1 MRTYEGDAEDLML
14 TFSVTDENEVTGER
28 REVELIPGGSNIN
41 VTNKNKFRYIYMVAD
56 FRLNRRI
63 KRQTDA
69 FIRGFH
75 EVIPLQWLQIFNERE
90 MQMLIS
96 GAQQKINVGEL
107 KKYTKYLGGFSSSS
121 STIKTFWTMVEKELN
136 EDEQGKLLKF
146 VTSCPRPPLMGFQ
159 HLHPPFT
166 ISQMDTDKPN
176 EKLPTASTC
185 FNILRLPPYS
195 NAKIMKE
202 KVLYAINSNAGFEMI

>member
-1 MRTYEGDAEDLML
+1 ML

-96 GAQQKINVGEL
+96 GA
-107 KKYTKYLGGFSSSS
+107 
-121 STIKTFWTMVEKELN
+121 
-136 EDEQGKLLKF
+136 
-146 VTSCPRPPLMGFQ
+146 
-159 HLHPPFT
+159 
-166 ISQMDTDKPN
+166 
-176 EKLPTASTC
+176 
-185 FNILRLPPYS
+185 
-195 NAKIMKE
+195 
-202 KVLYAINSNAGFEMI
+202 

>member
-96 GAQQKINVGEL
+96 GA
-107 KKYTKYLGGFSSSS
+107 
-121 STIKTFWTMVEKELN
+121 
-136 EDEQGKLLKF
+136 
-146 VTSCPRPPLMGFQ
+146 
-159 HLHPPFT
+159 
-166 ISQMDTDKPN
+166 
-176 EKLPTASTC
+176 
-185 FNILRLPPYS
+185 
-195 NAKIMKE
+195 
-202 KVLYAINSNAGFEMI
+202 

>member
-1 MRTYEGDAEDLML
+1 MAMMRTYEGEVEDLML

-28 REVELIPGGSNIN
+28 KEVDLIPNGSSIV

-69 FIRGFH
+69 FIQGFH

-96 GAQQKINVGEL
+96 GA
-107 KKYTKYLGGFSSSS
+107 
-121 STIKTFWTMVEKELN
+121 
-136 EDEQGKLLKF
+136 
-146 VTSCPRPPLMGFQ
+146 
-159 HLHPPFT
+159 
-166 ISQMDTDKPN
+166 
-176 EKLPTASTC
+176 
-185 FNILRLPPYS
+185 
-195 NAKIMKE
+195 
-202 KVLYAINSNAGFEMI
+202 

>member
-28 REVELIPGGSNIN
+28 REVELIPGGSNLN

-96 GAQQKINVGEL
+96 GA
-107 KKYTKYLGGFSSSS
+107 
-121 STIKTFWTMVEKELN
+121 
-136 EDEQGKLLKF
+136 
-146 VTSCPRPPLMGFQ
+146 
-159 HLHPPFT
+159 
-166 ISQMDTDKPN
+166 
-176 EKLPTASTC
+176 
-185 FNILRLPPYS
+185 
-195 NAKIMKE
+195 
-202 KVLYAINSNAGFEMI
+202 